1 MARTL
6 VGVNDPKAVKKY
18 SGNLALDVAR
28 DSFFGGRMM
37 SAGKTARTPIQKLTD
52 LENENGDRITFDL
65 SLQLRGQP
73 IEGDDRAEDD
83 AEDMKFATDIVYID
97 QMRKPVSAGG
107 KMTRKRT
114 MHNLRERAR
123 ELLTDWFARAF
134 DELIFMYGS
143 GARGVNDDWIWRLN
157 YSGFAGNPLQA
168 PDALHTSYPG
178 AVTAKNGLAA
188 SDTMSRAY
196 LDKVKTKSSL
206 IGGGTKGIPSIQPV
220 RVGGAD
226 KFVVVMR
233 PESHHALRNESGT
246 QSWFE
251 ITKALATAVGKES
264 PLYTGALGEYNGMIL
279 QEHKAAVRF
288 SDYGASANINA
299 SRALFLGRQAV
310 LVAFG
315 NAGAKLPFDWVEKAV
330 DLDNELIVAGAAM
343 VGVKKATFEIPSTGQ
358 TYDFGAIAMDHA
370 IDVTLGQ

>member
-6 VGVNDPKAVKKY
+6 VGVNDPKAVKRY

-28 DSFFGGRMM
+28 DSFFGSRMM
-37 SAGKTARTPIQKLTD
+37 SSGKTARTPIQRLTD

-107 KMTRKRT
+107 QMTRKRT

-123 ELLTDWFARAF
+123 ELLTDYFARAF
-134 DELIFMYGS
+134 DELIFIYLS
-143 GARGVNDDWIWRLN
+143 GARGVNDDYIWRQN
-157 YSGFAGNPLQA
+157 YSGFAGNPIQA
-168 PDALHTSYPG
+168 PDSLHTSYPG
-178 AVTAKNGLAA
+178 TVTAKNGLANT
-188 SDTMSRAY
+188 DKMTRAF
-196 LDKVKTKSSL
+196 LDKVKVKSSL
-206 IGGGTKGIPSIQPV
+206 IGGGTKGIPAIQPV

-233 PESHHALRNESGT
+233 PEAHYDLRQDTGT
-246 QSWFE
+246 AGWMD
-251 ITKALATAVGKES
+251 IAKALTTAVGRDS
-264 PLYTGALGEYNGMIL
+264 PLYTGALGEYNGMVL
-279 QEHKAAVRF
+279 QEHKAGIRF
-288 SDYGASANINA
+288 SDYGAGANLA
-299 SRALFLGRQAV
+299 AGRALFLGRQAG

-315 NAGAKLPFDWVEKAV
+315 NAGSGLPFDWVEKKV
-330 DLDNELIVAGAAM
+330 DLDNELIVAGKTM
-343 VGVKKATFEIPSTGQ
+343 WGVKKSTFEIPSTGQ
-358 TYDFGAIAMDHA
+358 TYDFGAIAMDHY
-370 IDVTLGQ
+370 IDITLGQ